1 MFDVVAGVIVGKP
14 QDEAFYEE
22 YKDIW
27 KKTVNNDQLPI
38 VYNVN
43 FGHAT
48 PRCALQYGTMA
59 RVDMEKKVI
68 IFHKPIDR

>member
-1 MFDVVAGVIVGKP
+1 MKP
-14 QDEAFYEE
+14 FYEE
-22 YKDIW
+22 YKEIW
-27 KKTVNNDQLPI
+27 QKTVNNDQLPI

-68 IFHKPIDR
+68 IFYKPIDR